1 MSARV
6 PAALAPCAGFREPTS
21 PSEVIPH
28 HQLPESRQ
36 EPGFQHLPEHAQG
49 DRNADTTGTGVG
61 AARTGGSGAASPPEA
76 DRLPPLSRGRC
87 GAAVGGAGAGAA
99 WAATAGR
106 GQVGWR
112 GAGRGR
118 VQAAER
124 LRSGGGGGVGSP
136 GPAIKG
142 KGPGGGRR
150 ALRHWGERG
159 REGGRERRSR
169 LPQES
174 RAGGSSSGGSRDA
187 RLPLPARRQEA
198 GEHRGAAA
206 ASSCGSGRRC
216 PASAGGSVEAK
227 NKNWQKLYSVYE
239 RMKSILMTKHR
250 NLENHRF

>member
-49 DRNADTTGTGVG
+49 DRNADTTGAGVG

-76 DRLPPLSRGRC
+76 DRLPPPP
-87 GAAVGGAGAGAA
+87 GAAAERL
-99 WAATAGR
+99 WA
-106 GQVGWR
+106 
-112 GAGRGR
+112 
-118 VQAAER
+118 AAER

-250 NLENHRF
+250 NLENHRIPGKPRRMG